1 LILRFEAENRYP
13 LSPGN
18 AFKGQSMKLLIGNR
32 NYSSWSLRPWLVL
45 AHFEIPFEDEVL
57 QLSGEGWREKIAAR
71 SPTGKVPVL
80 IDGELVVPE
89 TIAIVE
95 YLADK
100 FPQKAIWP
108 RDIVDR
114 ALARAAAA
122 EMHASFNA
130 LRSHAPMNLR
140 ASHPGKVPLDS
151 VAKDLHRIEILWGG
165 LLARS
170 GGPFLF
176 GAFTGADAMF
186 APLATRLRVYD
197 LPVSDKVTGYVEA
210 IYSLPAFQQWLSM
223 AVKEPWVVDDDE
235 IDVIQGRVARGTLA

>member
-1 LILRFEAENRYP
+1 
-13 LSPGN
+13 
-18 AFKGQSMKLLIGNR
+18 MKLLIGNR

-45 AHFEIPFEDEVL
+45 AHFDIPFEDEVL
-57 QLSGEGWREKIAAR
+57 QLSGEGWRETIAAR
-71 SPTGKVPVL
+71 SPTARVPVL
-80 IDGELVVPE
+80 IDGDLMVPE

-100 FPQKAIWP
+100 FPEKAIWP
-108 RDIVDR
+108 HDLADR
-114 ALARAAAA
+114 ARARAAAA
-122 EMHASFNA
+122 EMHGGFPA
-130 LRSHAPMNLR
+130 LRTHAPMNLR

-151 VAKDLHRIEILWGG
+151 VAKDLHRLEVLWGD
-165 LLARS
+165 LLTRS

-176 GAFTGADAMF
+176 GEFTAADAMF
-186 APLATRLRVYD
+186 APVATRLRVYD
-197 LPVSDKVTGYVEA
+197 LPVSDKAAAYVEA